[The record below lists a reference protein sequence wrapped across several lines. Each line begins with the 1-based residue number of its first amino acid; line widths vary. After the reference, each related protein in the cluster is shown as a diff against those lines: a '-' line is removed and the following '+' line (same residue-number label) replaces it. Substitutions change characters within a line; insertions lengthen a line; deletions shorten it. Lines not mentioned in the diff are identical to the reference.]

1 MANTTWI
8 LVANASL
15 AKIYANHG
23 PKKGLEVL
31 KELEHPESRQKN
43 ADLVTDRPRIE
54 ALGQRPRQPGQ
65 LFRFEPAARR
75 LRVEPRV
82 LQRQCGLVG
91 ESLRE
96 TDLEFNHG
104 RSTNQFERAILVAPP
119 SFMGLINDK
128 LDGHTASLVS
138 DRFEKDYTKAS
149 EKELTGHLGSCI
161 RS

>member
-15 AKIYANHG
+15 AKIYANQG
-23 PKKGLEVL
+23 PKKGLKVL

-43 ADLVTDRPRIE
+43 ADLVTDRPGHMQGVGNGHG
-54 ALGQRPRQPGQ
+54 AFQPQ
-65 LFRFEPAARR
+65 TDPKLNAAQHFAQELAR
-75 LRVEPRV
+75 
-82 LQRQCGLVG
+82 
-91 ESLRE
+91 
-96 TDLEFNHG
+96 EFNHG

-128 LDGHTASLVS
+128 LDGHTANLVS

-149 EKELTGHLGSCI
+149 EKELAGHLQSCI
-161 RS
+161 YL

>member
-15 AKIYANHG
+15 AKIYANQG
-23 PKKGLEVL
+23 PKKGLKVL

-43 ADLVTDRPRIE
+43 ADLVTDRPGHMQGVGNGHG
-54 ALGQRPRQPGQ
+54 AFQPQ
-65 LFRFEPAARR
+65 TDPKLNAAQHFAQELAR
-75 LRVEPRV
+75 
-82 LQRQCGLVG
+82 
-91 ESLRE
+91 
-96 TDLEFNHG
+96 EFNHG

-128 LDGHTASLVS
+128 LDGHTANLVS

-149 EKELTGHLGSCI
+149 EKELAGHLGSCI
-161 RS
+161 HL

>member
-43 ADLVTDRPRIE
+43 ADLVTDRPGHMQSVGNGHG
-54 ALGQRPRQPGQ
+54 AFQPQ
-65 LFRFEPAARR
+65 ADPKLNAARQFAQELAR
-75 LRVEPRV
+75 
-82 LQRQCGLVG
+82 
-91 ESLRE
+91 
-96 TDLEFNHG
+96 EFNHG